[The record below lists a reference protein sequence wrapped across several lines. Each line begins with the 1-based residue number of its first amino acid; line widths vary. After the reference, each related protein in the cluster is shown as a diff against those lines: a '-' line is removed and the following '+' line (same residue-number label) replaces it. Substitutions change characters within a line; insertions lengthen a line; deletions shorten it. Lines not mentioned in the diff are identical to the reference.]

1 MDFLKNYPMH
11 FAAADIEQK
20 VFEAKQRSKQLFDV
34 EHLKLALSLIDLT
47 TLNSV
52 DTQAKGAKFAE
63 NVNNFNANF
72 PDLPNVAAI
81 CVYPSLVKTV
91 ATMLKCPGVGV
102 ASVAACFPAS
112 QSFIEVKELECRM
125 AVEAGATDI
134 DIVISQ
140 GAWLAN
146 DVQTV
151 FDEIKAI
158 RNAVGKAH
166 LKVILETGVLRSPE
180 DIWNASIVAMEA
192 GADFIK
198 TSTGKLEPAAT
209 PEAIYVMCEAI
220 KAYAAKTGRKV
231 GIKPAGGMTV
241 SEDALLYMAIVEA
254 VLGADWLNNRMF
266 RLGASRMANNILSD
280 IVSIESGKVQ
290 TVKYF

>member
-1 MDFLKNYPMH
+1 MPFT
-11 FAAADIEQK
+11 AADIEQK
-20 VFEAKQRSKQLFDV
+20 VFDAKTRARQLFDV

-63 NVNNFNANF
+63 NVNNFKSNF
-72 PDLPNVAAI
+72 PDLPKVAAI

-91 ATMLKCPGVGV
+91 ATTLKCEGVGV

-140 GAWLAN
+140 GAWLAG

-158 RNAVGKAH
+158 RKAVGKAH
-166 LKVILETGVLRSPE
+166 LKVILETGVLRSVE

-209 PEAIYVMCEAI
+209 PEAISVMCEAI

-231 GIKPAGGMTV
+231 GVKPAGGMTV

-254 VLGADWLNNRMF
+254 TLGNDWLNNRMF

>member
-1 MDFLKNYPMH
+1 MDFLKKYPMP

-91 ATMLKCPGVGV
+91 ASTLKCPGVGV

-158 RNAVGKAH
+158 RKAVGNAH

-290 TVKYF
+290 MVKYF

>member
-1 MDFLKNYPMH
+1 MPFT
-11 FAAADIEQK
+11 AADIEQK
-20 VFEAKQRSKQLFDV
+20 VFDAKQRSKQLFDV

-52 DTQAKGAKFAE
+52 DTQAKGARFAE
-63 NVNNFNANF
+63 NVNNFKSNF
-72 PDLPNVAAI
+72 PDVPNVAAI

-91 ATMLKCPGVGV
+91 
-102 ASVAACFPAS
+102 
-112 QSFIEVKELECRM
+112 ECRM

-140 GAWLAN
+140 GAWLAG

-158 RNAVGKAH
+158 RKAVGKAH
-166 LKVILETGVLRSPE
+166 LKVILETGVLRSVE

-209 PEAIYVMCEAI
+209 PEAISVMCEAI

-254 VLGADWLNNRMF
+254 TLGNDWLNNRMF

-280 IVSIESGKVQ
+280 IVSIGSGKVQ
-290 TVKYF
+290 AVKYF

>member
-1 MDFLKNYPMH
+1 MDFLNNYPMP
-11 FAAADIEQK
+11 FTADDIEQK
-20 VFEAKQRSKQLFDV
+20 VYEAKTRSKQMFDV

-52 DTQAKGAKFAE
+52 DTQEKGARFAN
-63 NVNNFNANF
+63 NVNNFSDKF
-72 PDLPNVAAI
+72 PGLPDVAAI

-91 ATMLKCPGVGV
+91 ATTLKRPGVGV

-112 QSFIEVKELECRM
+112 QSFIEVKALECKM

-146 DVQTV
+146 DYQTV

-158 RNAVGKAH
+158 RKAVGNAH
-166 LKVILETGVLRSPE
+166 LKVILETGVLRSVE

-209 PEAIYVMCEAI
+209 PQAICVMCEAI

-231 GIKPAGGMTV
+231 GIKPAGGMSV
-241 SEDALLYMAIVEA
+241 SEDALLYMAAVENI
-254 VLGADWLNNRMF
+254 LGQEWMNNKMF
-266 RLGASRMANNILSD
+266 RLGASRMANNILKD

-290 TVKYF
+290 EVKYF

>member
-1 MDFLKNYPMH
+1 MISIPMP
-11 FAAADIEQK
+11 FTAADIEQK
-20 VFEAKQRSKQLFDV
+20 VFDAKQRSKQLFDV

-91 ATMLKCPGVGV
+91 ATTLKCPGVGV

-151 FDEIKAI
+151 YNEICAI
-158 RNAVGKAH
+158 RKAVGNAH

-280 IVSIESGKVQ
+280 IVSIETGKVQ
-290 TVKYF
+290 AVKYF

>member
-1 MDFLKNYPMH
+1 MPFTT
-11 FAAADIEQK
+11 ADIEQK

-52 DTQAKGAKFAE
+52 DTQAKGARFAE

-91 ATMLKCPGVGV
+91 ASTLKCPGVGV

-140 GAWLAN
+140 GAWLAG

-158 RNAVGKAH
+158 RKAVGNAH

>member
-1 MDFLKNYPMH
+1 MDFLKKYPMP

-91 ATMLKCPGVGV
+91 ASTLKCPGVGV

-158 RNAVGKAH
+158 RKAVGNAH

>member
-1 MDFLKNYPMH
+1 MPFTT
-11 FAAADIEQK
+11 ADIEQK

-91 ATMLKCPGVGV
+91 ASTLKCEGVGV

-151 FDEIKAI
+151 FDEIKVI
-158 RNAVGKAH
+158 RKAVGNAH

>member
-1 MDFLKNYPMH
+1 MISIPMP
-11 FAAADIEQK
+11 FTAADIEQK
-20 VFEAKQRSKQLFDV
+20 VFDAKQRSKQLFDV

-63 NVNNFNANF
+63 NVNNFKSNF
-72 PDLPNVAAI
+72 PDVPNVAAI

-91 ATMLKCPGVGV
+91 ASTLKCEGVGV

-140 GAWLAN
+140 GAWLAG

-151 FDEIKAI
+151 FEEIKAI
-158 RNAVGKAH
+158 RKAVGKAH
-166 LKVILETGVLRSPE
+166 LKVIL
-180 DIWNASIVAMEA
+180 
-192 GADFIK
+192 
-198 TSTGKLEPAAT
+198 
-209 PEAIYVMCEAI
+209 
-220 KAYAAKTGRKV
+220 
-231 GIKPAGGMTV
+231 
-241 SEDALLYMAIVEA
+241 
-254 VLGADWLNNRMF
+254 
-266 RLGASRMANNILSD
+266 
-280 IVSIESGKVQ
+280 
-290 TVKYF
+290 

>member
-1 MDFLKNYPMH
+1 MPFTT
-11 FAAADIEQK
+11 ADIEQK

-91 ATMLKCPGVGV
+91 ATTLKCPGVGV

-158 RNAVGKAH
+158 RKAVGNAH
-166 LKVILETGVLRSPE
+166 LKVIHETGVLRSPE

>member
-1 MDFLKNYPMH
+1 MISIPMP
-11 FAAADIEQK
+11 FTTADIEQK

-91 ATMLKCPGVGV
+91 ATTLKCPGVGV

-158 RNAVGKAH
+158 RKAVGNAH
-166 LKVILETGVLRSPE
+166 LKVIHETGVLRSPE